1 MDAVDDISAALQAT
15 VRNSIAQRTPLQIVG
30 GNSKAFYG
38 RTPHGE
44 QLSVAD
50 HCGVVSYEPTELVI
64 TARAGT
70 RLADIEALLAQHD
83 QSLPFEPP
91 IFSTSATLGGAI
103 ASGLSGPRRPY
114 AGSARDFVLGV
125 KMLNG
130 KGEILTFGGQ
140 VMKNVAGFDASR
152 LMTGSMGTLGVLLE
166 VSLKVLPRP
175 EMEQTWVFNFNAAD
189 AIRQMNIWAGLPLPL
204 SGAVFD
210 GQHLTLRLSG
220 SAAAL
225 RAAHEK
231 LGGELLAD
239 GDKFWEGMRN
249 HTAAFFQADVPL
261 WRVSVPAAT
270 APLELSGEWLIDW
283 GGAQRW
289 LKTSEAAGIIRDC
302 ATKVGGHA
310 TLFRGGDRAGA
321 VFHPLSAPLLVLHR
335 RLKDAFDPHG
345 IFNPGRMYQEY

>member
-1 MDAVDDISAALQAT
+1 MDSADDINGVLQAT
-15 VRNSIAQRTPLQIVG
+15 VLESITQRTPLQIVG

-38 RTPHGE
+38 RAPHGE
-44 QLSVAD
+44 CLSLAD
-50 HCGVVSYEPTELVI
+50 HSGVVRYEPTELFI

-70 RLADIEALLAQHD
+70 RLADIEALLHQHG

-91 IFSTSATLGGAI
+91 HFSADTTLGGTI

-130 KGEILTFGGQ
+130 KGEILSFGGQ
-140 VMKNVAGFDASR
+140 VMKNVAGFDISR

-166 VSLKVLPRP
+166 ISLKVLPRP
-175 EMEQTWVFNFNAAD
+175 EMEQTWVFECAAIK
-189 AIRQMNIWAGLPLPL
+189 AIHNMNTWAGQPLPL
-204 SGAVFD
+204 SGAAFD
-210 GQHLTLRLSG
+210 SQHLYVRLSG

-231 LGGELLAD
+231 LGGELLSKGTA
-239 GDKFWEGMRN
+239 FWESVRN
-249 HTAAFFQADVPL
+249 QTAVFFQTDVPL

-270 APLELSGEWLIDW
+270 APLELDGEWFMDW

-289 LKTSEAAGIIRDC
+289 LKTSVAAETIRER
-302 ATKVGGHA
+302 AAKAGGHA
-310 TLFRGGDRAGA
+310 TLFRGGERTGA
-321 VFHPLSAPLLVLHR
+321 VFHPLSAPLASLHR
-335 RLKDAFDPHG
+335 RLKEAFDPHG
-345 IFNPGRMYQEY
+345 IFNPGRMYQD

>member
-1 MDAVDDISAALQAT
+1 MDMDMGTALQAT
-15 VRNSIAQRTPLQIVG
+15 VLNNIAQRTPVQIMG
-30 GNSKAFYG
+30 GNSKTFYG

-44 QLSVAD
+44 HLSVAE
-50 HCGVVSYEPTELVI
+50 HCGVTSYEPTELVI

-70 RLADIEALLAQHD
+70 RLTDIEARLHQHD

-91 IFSTSATLGGAI
+91 HFSASTTLGGVI

-130 KGEILTFGGQ
+130 KGEVLSFGGQ

-166 VSLKVLPRP
+166 ISLKVLPRP
-175 EMEQTWVFNFNAAD
+175 EMEQTWVFECAAIK
-189 AIRQMNIWAGLPLPL
+189 AIHNMNTSAGLSLPL
-204 SGAVFD
+204 SGAAFD
-210 GQHLTLRLSG
+210 GQRLYIRLSG

-225 RAAHEK
+225 RAAQEK

-239 GDKFWEGMRN
+239 GDKFWEGLRN
-249 HTAAFFQADVPL
+249 HTAAFFQTDVPL
-261 WRVSVPAAT
+261 WRVSLPAAT
-270 APLELSGEWLIDW
+270 APLDLAGEWLMDW

-289 LKTSEAAGIIRDC
+289 LKTSDAAEIIRDC
-302 ATKVGGHA
+302 ASKVGGHA

-335 RLKDAFDPHG
+335 RLKEAFDPHG
-345 IFNPGRMYQEY
+345 IFNPGRMYQDF

>member
-1 MDAVDDISAALQAT
+1 MDMDGSAALQAT
-15 VRNSIAQRTPLQIVG
+15 VLNSIAQRTPVQIVG

-44 QLSVAD
+44 HLSVAE

-70 RLADIEALLAQHD
+70 RLTEIEELLHQHG

-91 IFSTSATLGGAI
+91 HFSASTTLGGVI

-125 KMLNG
+125 KILNG
-130 KGEILTFGGQ
+130 KGEILSFGGQ

-152 LMTGSMGTLGVLLE
+152 LMAGSMGTLGVLLE
-166 VSLKVLPRP
+166 ISLKVLPRP
-175 EMEQTWVFNFNAAD
+175 EMEQTWVFECAAVT
-189 AIRQMNIWAGLPLPL
+189 AIHHMNTSAGLSLPL
-204 SGAVFD
+204 SGATFD
-210 GQHLTLRLSG
+210 GQRLTIRLSG
-220 SAAAL
+220 STAGL
-225 RAAHEK
+225 RAAQEK

-239 GDKFWEGMRN
+239 GDKFWEGVRN
-249 HTAAFFQADVPL
+249 HTAAFFQTDVPL
-261 WRVSVPAAT
+261 WRVSLPAAT
-270 APLELSGEWLIDW
+270 APLDLSGEWLMDW

-289 LKTSEAAGIIRDC
+289 LKTSDAAATIRDC
-302 ATKVGGHA
+302 ASKVGGHA

-321 VFHPLSAPLLVLHR
+321 VFHPLSAPLLVVHR
-335 RLKDAFDPHG
+335 RLKEAFDPHG
-345 IFNPGRMYQEY
+345 IFNPGRMYQDF

>member
-1 MDAVDDISAALQAT
+1 MELDMSAALQAT
-15 VRNSIAQRTPLQIVG
+15 VLNSIAQRTPVQIMG

-38 RTPHGE
+38 RAPHGE
-44 QLSVAD
+44 PLSVAE
-50 HCGVVSYEPTELVI
+50 HCGIVSYEPTELVM

-70 RLADIEALLAQHD
+70 RLTDIEALLHQHG

-91 IFSTSATLGGAI
+91 HFSANTTLGGII

-114 AGSARDFVLGV
+114 VGSARDFVLGV

-130 KGEILTFGGQ
+130 KGEILNFGGQ

-152 LMTGSMGTLGVLLE
+152 LMVGSMGTLGVLLE
-166 VSLKVLPRP
+166 ISLKVLPRP

-189 AIRQMNIWAGLPLPL
+189 AIRQMNIWAGLSLPL
-204 SGAVFD
+204 SGAAFD
-210 GQHLTLRLSG
+210 AQRLYIRLSG

-225 RAAHEK
+225 RAAQEK

-239 GDKFWEGMRN
+239 GDNFWEGLRN
-249 HTAAFFQADVPL
+249 HTAAFFQTDVPL
-261 WRVSVPAAT
+261 WRVSLPAAAT
-270 APLELSGEWLIDW
+270 PLDLAGEWLIDW

-289 LKTSEAAGIIRDC
+289 LKTSAAAEIIRDC
-302 ATKVGGHA
+302 ASKVGGHA
-310 TLFRGGDRAGA
+310 TLFRGGNRAGA

-335 RLKDAFDPHG
+335 RLKEAFDPHG
-345 IFNPGRMYQEY
+345 IFNPGRMYQDF